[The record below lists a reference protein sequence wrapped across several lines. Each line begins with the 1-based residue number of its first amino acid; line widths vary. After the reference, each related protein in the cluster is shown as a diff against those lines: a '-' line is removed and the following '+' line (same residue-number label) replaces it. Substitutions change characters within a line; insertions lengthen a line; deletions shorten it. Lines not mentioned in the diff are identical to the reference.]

1 MKFIDQK
8 GNNNRTGISE
18 RKKKS
23 IKMSKNEDTYK
34 NYPLCMNL

>member
-18 RKKKS
+18 RKK
-23 IKMSKNEDTYK
+23 IALRVKNEDTYK